1 MEFNQKLTPNGHGH
15 SQDKYKDKDEDKY
28 KCKDKDDDENSDD
41 KKGQVCFLGTPGGA
55 RSKVGNKWEQDKQ
68 SQRGRIMLWSD
79 ERKTPK
85 NQKKILIKSASY
97 YVAG

>member
-1 MEFNQKLTPNGHGH
+1 MVIVKTNTNTNAKT
-15 SQDKYKDKDEDKY
+15 KTMMRTRMT
-28 KCKDKDDDENSDD
+28 

-85 NQKKILIKSASY
+85 NGTNINSECEIRFDE
-97 YVAG
+97 